1 MRGIKHTYG
10 WGPDPRR
17 GSPGSRDAAEPDRK
31 VSIGNQPLYE
41 TMGRITSNVED
52 EIVTRIDT
60 LAAAEGL
67 SRSEWAARAVIDR
80 LAVEERGVAGP
91 QEETV
96 PRTVHEYEVR
106 IRDER
111 ITDLKETLNWTRG
124 ELAERGRQHEL
135 LITSI
140 PQMLP
145 APKGDRFWNR
155 VFGRTKKE

>member
-1 MRGIKHTYG
+1 
-10 WGPDPRR
+10 
-17 GSPGSRDAAEPDRK
+17 
-31 VSIGNQPLYE
+31 
-41 TMGRITSNVED
+41 MGRITSNVD
-52 EIVTRIDT
+52 EEVITRIDA
-60 LAAAEGL
+60 LASAEGL
-67 SRSEWAARAVIDR
+67 SRSEWVARAVIDR
-80 LAVEERGVAGP
+80 LAVEERGAAGP
-91 QEETV
+91 REETV

-111 ITDLKETLNWTRG
+111 ITDLKEALNWTRG

-145 APKGDRFWNR
+145 APKEGGFWNR

>member
-1 MRGIKHTYG
+1 VRVINYAYG
-10 WGPDPRR
+10 CPDPGR
-17 GSPGSRDAAEPDRK
+17 GSPGSGGAAGPDRK
-31 VSIGNQPLYE
+31 VGIRKQPLYE
-41 TMGRITSNVED
+41 TMGRITSNVD
-52 EIVTRIDT
+52 EEVITRIDT

-67 SRSEWAARAVIDR
+67 SRSEWIARAVIDR
-80 LAVEERGVAGP
+80 LAVEERGATVPAA
-91 QEETV
+91 ETV
-96 PRTVHEYEVR
+96 PRTVHEYEIQ

-145 APKGDRFWNR
+145 APKGDRFWDR
-155 VFGRTKKE
+155 LFGRTKKE

>member
-1 MRGIKHTYG
+1 MRGINYTYG
-10 WGPDPRR
+10 CPDPGR
-17 GSPGSRDAAEPDRK
+17 GSPGSGGAAGPDRK

-41 TMGRITSNVED
+41 TMGRITSNVD
-52 EIVTRIDT
+52 EEVITRIDT

-67 SRSEWAARAVIDR
+67 SRSEWIARAVIDR
-80 LAVEERGVAGP
+80 LAVEEQGATVPAA
-91 QEETV
+91 ETV
-96 PRTVHEYEVR
+96 PRTVHEYEIQ

-145 APKGDRFWNR
+145 APKGDRFWDR
-155 VFGRTKKE
+155 LFGRTKKE

>member
-1 MRGIKHTYG
+1 
-10 WGPDPRR
+10 
-17 GSPGSRDAAEPDRK
+17 
-31 VSIGNQPLYE
+31 
-41 TMGRITSNVED
+41 MGRITSNVED

-67 SRSEWAARAVIDR
+67 SRSEWVARAVIDR
-80 LAVEERGVAGP
+80 LAVEERGAAGP
-91 QEETV
+91 REETV
-96 PRTVHEYEVR
+96 PRTVHEYEIQ

-111 ITDLKETLNWTRG
+111 ITDLKETLNWTGG

-145 APKGDRFWNR
+145 APKEGGVLEPGIRQDEKR
-155 VFGRTKKE
+155 VRG

>member
-1 MRGIKHTYG
+1 MRGINYTYG
-10 WGPDPRR
+10 CPDPGR
-17 GSPGSRDAAEPDRK
+17 GSPGSGGAAGPDRK
-31 VSIGNQPLYE
+31 VGIRKQPLYV
-41 TMGRITSNVED
+41 TMGRITSNVD
-52 EIVTRIDT
+52 EEVITRIDT

-67 SRSEWAARAVIDR
+67 SRSEWIARAVIDR
-80 LAVEERGVAGP
+80 LAVEEQGATVPAA
-91 QEETV
+91 ETV
-96 PRTVHEYEVR
+96 PRTVHEYEIQ

-145 APKGDRFWNR
+145 APKGDRFWDR
-155 VFGRTKKE
+155 LFGRTKKE

>member
-1 MRGIKHTYG
+1 MVGNGSCFGSSGAGCAAEADRGI
-10 WGPDPRR
+10 D
-17 GSPGSRDAAEPDRK
+17 
-31 VSIGNQPLYE
+31 IGKQPLYE
-41 TMGRITSNVED
+41 TMGRITSNVD
-52 EIVTRIDT
+52 EEVITRIDT

-67 SRSEWAARAVIDR
+67 SRSEWVARAVIDR
-80 LAVEERGVAGP
+80 LAVEERGATVPAA
-91 QEETV
+91 ETV
-96 PRTVHEYEVR
+96 PRTVHEYEIQ

-145 APKGDRFWNR
+145 APKEGGFWNR

>member
-1 MRGIKHTYG
+1 M
-10 WGPDPRR
+10 
-17 GSPGSRDAAEPDRK
+17 S
-31 VSIGNQPLYE
+31 
-41 TMGRITSNVED
+41 RITSNVD
-52 EIVTRIDT
+52 EEVITRIDT

-67 SRSEWAARAVIDR
+67 SRSEWIARAVIDR
-80 LAVEERGVAGP
+80 LAVEERGATVPAA
-91 QEETV
+91 ETV

-145 APKGDRFWNR
+145 APKGDRFWDR
-155 VFGRTKKE
+155 LFGRTKKE

>member
-1 MRGIKHTYG
+1 
-10 WGPDPRR
+10 
-17 GSPGSRDAAEPDRK
+17 
-31 VSIGNQPLYE
+31 
-41 TMGRITSNVED
+41 MGRITSNVED

>member
-1 MRGIKHTYG
+1 VRVINYAYG
-10 WGPDPRR
+10 CPDPGR
-17 GSPGSRDAAEPDRK
+17 GSPGSGGAAGPDRK
-31 VSIGNQPLYE
+31 VGIRKQPLYE
-41 TMGRITSNVED
+41 TMGRITSNVD
-52 EIVTRIDT
+52 EEVITRIDT

-67 SRSEWAARAVIDR
+67 SRSEWIARAVIDR
-80 LAVEERGVAGP
+80 LAVEEQGGAGP
-91 QEETV
+91 REETV
-96 PRTVHEYEVR
+96 PRTVHEYEIQ

-145 APKGDRFWNR
+145 APKGDRFWDR
-155 VFGRTKKE
+155 LFGRTKKE

>member
-1 MRGIKHTYG
+1 MRVINYAYG
-10 WGPDPRR
+10 CPDPGR
-17 GSPGSRDAAEPDRK
+17 GSPGAYRAAGPDRK
-31 VSIGNQPLYE
+31 VGIRKQPLYE
-41 TMGRITSNVED
+41 TMGRITSNVD
-52 EIVTRIDT
+52 EEVITRIDT

-67 SRSEWAARAVIDR
+67 SRSEWIARAVIDR
-80 LAVEERGVAGP
+80 LAVEEQGAGVP

-96 PRTVHEYEVR
+96 PRTVHEYEIR

-111 ITDLKETLNWTRG
+111 ITDLKETLDWTRG

-145 APKGDRFWNR
+145 APKGDRFWDR
-155 VFGRTKKE
+155 LFGRTKKE

>member
-1 MRGIKHTYG
+1 MVAPIRAG
-10 WGPDPRR
+10 DRR
-17 GSPGSRDAAEPDRK
+17 GPGGQQNR
-31 VSIGNQPLYE
+31 IGGVEIGSEPLYGL
-41 TMGRITSNVED
+41 MGRITSNVD
-52 EIVTRIDT
+52 EEVITRIDT

-67 SRSEWAARAVIDR
+67 SRSEWIARAVIDR
-80 LAVEERGVAGP
+80 LAVEERGATVPAA
-91 QEETV
+91 ETV
-96 PRTVHEYEVR
+96 PRTVHEYEIQ

-145 APKGDRFWNR
+145 APKEGGFWNR

>member
-1 MRGIKHTYG
+1 MSGEVVERGPGGQQNRIG
-10 WGPDPRR
+10 GVEI
-17 GSPGSRDAAEPDRK
+17 GSE
-31 VSIGNQPLYE
+31 PLYGL
-41 TMGRITSNVED
+41 MGRITSNVED
-52 EIVTRIDT
+52 EIIQRVDA

-67 SRSEWAARAVIDR
+67 SRSEWVARAVIDR
-80 LAVEERGVAGP
+80 LAVEERGAGVP

-145 APKGDRFWNR
+145 APKGDRFWDR
-155 VFGRTKKE
+155 LFGRTKKE

>member
-1 MRGIKHTYG
+1 MRVINYAYG
-10 WGPDPRR
+10 CPDPGR
-17 GSPGSRDAAEPDRK
+17 GSPGSGGAAGPDRK
-31 VSIGNQPLYE
+31 VGIRKQPLYE
-41 TMGRITSNVED
+41 TMGRITSNVD
-52 EIVTRIDT
+52 EEVITRIDT

-67 SRSEWAARAVIDR
+67 SRSEWIARAVIDR
-80 LAVEERGVAGP
+80 LAVEERGATVPAA
-91 QEETV
+91 ETV
-96 PRTVHEYEVR
+96 PRTVHEYEIQ

-145 APKGDRFWNR
+145 APKGDRFWDR
-155 VFGRTKKE
+155 LFGRTKKE

>member
-1 MRGIKHTYG
+1 MEGAIPPPACAG
-10 WGPDPRR
+10 GLLARR
-17 GSPGSRDAAEPDRK
+17 
-31 VSIGNQPLYE
+31 
-41 TMGRITSNVED
+41 D
-52 EIVTRIDT
+52 EI
-60 LAAAEGL
+60 
-67 SRSEWAARAVIDR
+67 
-80 LAVEERGVAGP
+80 
-91 QEETV
+91 Q
-96 PRTVHEYEVR
+96 

-145 APKGDRFWNR
+145 APKEGGFWNR

>member
-1 MRGIKHTYG
+1 MRVLNHTYG
-10 WGPDPRR
+10 RPDPGR
-17 GSPGSRDAAEPDRK
+17 GSPGAGCAAETDRE
-31 VSIGNQPLYE
+31 VDIGKQPLYV
-41 TMGRITSNVED
+41 TMGRITSNVD
-52 EIVTRIDT
+52 EEVITRIDA
-60 LAAAEGL
+60 LASAEGL
-67 SRSEWAARAVIDR
+67 SRSEWVARAVIDR
-80 LAVEERGVAGP
+80 LAVEERGVGVP

-145 APKGDRFWNR
+145 APKGDRFWDR
-155 VFGRTKKE
+155 LFGWTKKE

>member
-1 MRGIKHTYG
+1 
-10 WGPDPRR
+10 
-17 GSPGSRDAAEPDRK
+17 
-31 VSIGNQPLYE
+31 
-41 TMGRITSNVED
+41 MGRITSNVD
-52 EIVTRIDT
+52 EEVITRIDA
-60 LAAAEGL
+60 LASAEGL
-67 SRSEWAARAVIDR
+67 SRSEWVARAVIDR
-80 LAVEERGVAGP
+80 LAVEERGVGVP

-135 LITSI
+135 LIASI

-145 APKGDRFWNR
+145 APKGDRFWDR
-155 VFGRTKKE
+155 LFGWTKKE